1 MSKSLTFQGLN
12 NSPNSI
18 EAEIAVL
25 GGLILDNEAWE
36 QIADIL
42 QVNDFYNQEHR
53 KIYSCIVNLVN
64 DNIPFDIVTINEKV
78 NISDDKS
85 FSTYLSEIINQT
97 PSAANIKAYASIVRE
112 QSILRQL
119 INVSNSLI
127 EKSRDGGI
135 DSKALLDEAEQK
147 IFNISEESLKAN
159 NGFQNIND
167 LVKESLEQIEERAEN
182 GESVTGVA
190 TGFSEFDNKTTGLQ
204 GGDLIIVAGRPSMG
218 KTSFAM
224 NLAEYASLKNDA
236 VTAIFSMEMSGTQL
250 STRLISSMGRINQ
263 QKIRTGKLTDDDWPR
278 LTNAVALLSKANI
291 FIDDTPALTPTDIRA
306 RSRRLK
312 REKGLDLIVIDYM
325 QLMQLSSNSENR
337 ATELS
342 EISRSLKALARELD
356 VPVVALSQLNR
367 SLENRTD
374 KRPIMSDLRE
384 SGAIEQDADLIAFIY
399 RDEVYN
405 EDSTDKGKAE
415 IIIAK
420 QRNGP
425 IFKTTLTF
433 LGECTRFEN
442 YTPEIYSAPEG
453 FKWMDPS

>member
-1 MSKSLTFQGLN
+1 MSIAPTFQSLN
-12 NSPNSI
+12 KSPNSI

-25 GGLILDNEAWE
+25 GGLILDNESWDKV
-36 QIADIL
+36 ADIL
-42 QVNDFYNQEHR
+42 QINDFYNQQHR
-53 KIYSCIVNLVN
+53 KIFSCIVDLVQQGT
-64 DNIPFDIVTINEKV
+64 PFDVVTVNEKM
-78 NISDDKS
+78 NLSDDKS
-85 FSTYLSEIINQT
+85 ISTYLSEIISQT
-97 PSAANIKAYASIVRE
+97 PSAANIKAYANIVRE

-119 INVSNSLI
+119 IHVSNNLI
-127 EKSRDGGI
+127 EKSNKGGI

-147 IFNISEESLKAN
+147 IFSISEESVKAN
-159 NGFQNIND
+159 NGFQSIND
-167 LVKESLEQIEERAEN
+167 LVGESLKQIEERAEN
-182 GESVTGVA
+182 CEAVTGVA
-190 TGFSEFDNKTTGLQ
+190 TGFTDFDNKTTGLQ

-291 FIDDTPALTPTDIRA
+291 FIDDTAALTPIDIRA
-306 RSRRLK
+306 RARRLK

-325 QLMQLSSNSENR
+325 QLMQLSNNSENR

-384 SGAIEQDADLIAFIY
+384 SGAIEQDADVIAFIY

-405 EDSTDKGKAE
+405 EDSPDKGKAE
-415 IIIAK
+415 IIVAK

-442 YTPEIYSAPEG
+442 YTPEIYSSPES
-453 FKWMDPS
+453 FK

>member
-1 MSKSLTFQGLN
+1 MSKSLTFQSLN
-12 NSPNSI
+12 KTPNSI
-18 EAEIAVL
+18 EAEIAVI

-53 KIYSCIVNLVN
+53 KIFSCIVNLVN
-64 DNIPFDIVTINEKV
+64 DNVPFDVVTINEKA
-78 NISDDKS
+78 NTDNDKS

-97 PSAANIKAYASIVRE
+97 PSAANIKAYANIVRE

-119 INVSNSLI
+119 ISVSNNLI

-167 LVKESLEQIEERAEN
+167 LVKESLEQIEERAEK
-182 GESVTGVA
+182 GESITGVA

-224 NLAEYASLKNDA
+224 NLSEYASLKNDA

-263 QKIRTGKLTDDDWPR
+263 QKIRTGKLTDEDWPR

-306 RSRRLK
+306 RARRLK

-325 QLMQLSSNSENR
+325 QLMQLTNNSENR

-405 EDSTDKGKAE
+405 EDSADKGKAE

-453 FKWMDPS
+453 FKWMDLS

>member
-12 NSPNSI
+12 QSPNSI

-36 QIADIL
+36 KIADIL
-42 QVNDFYNQEHR
+42 TENDFYNHEHR
-53 KIYSCIVNLVN
+53 KIYSCIVDLI
-64 DNIPFDIVTINEKV
+64 DQNIPFDVVTINEKV
-78 NISDDKS
+78 NISNDKS
-85 FSTYLSEIINQT
+85 FSIYLSEIIDQT
-97 PSAANIKAYASIVRE
+97 PSAANIKAYANIVRE

-119 INVSNSLI
+119 INVSNALI
-127 EKSRDGGI
+127 EKSKEGGI

-159 NGFQNIND
+159 SGFQNINQ
-167 LVKESLEQIEERAEN
+167 LVKDSLVEIEDRAEK
-182 GESVTGVA
+182 GLSVTGVA
-190 TGFSEFDNKTTGLQ
+190 TGFSDFDNKTTGLQ

-224 NLAEYASLKNDA
+224 NLAEYASIKSDT

-263 QKIRTGKLTDDDWPR
+263 QKIRTGKLSDEDWPR

-306 RSRRLK
+306 RARRLK
-312 REKGLDLIVIDYM
+312 RDKGLDLIVIDYM

-367 SLENRTD
+367 SVESRTD
-374 KRPIMSDLRE
+374 KRPMMSDLRE
-384 SGAIEQDADLIAFIY
+384 SGAIEQDADIIAFIY

-405 EDSTDKGKAE
+405 PDSPDKGKAE
-415 IIIAK
+415 ILVAK

-425 IFKTTLTF
+425 IFNTTLTF

-442 YTPEIYSAPEG
+442 YIPEIYSSKPEA
-453 FKWMDPS
+453 FK

>member
-1 MSKSLTFQGLN
+1 MSKSLTFQSLN
-12 NSPNSI
+12 KTPNSI
-18 EAEIAVL
+18 EAEIAVI

-53 KIYSCIVNLVN
+53 KIFSCIVNLVN
-64 DNIPFDIVTINEKV
+64 DNVPFDVVTINEKA
-78 NISDDKS
+78 NTDNDKS

-97 PSAANIKAYASIVRE
+97 PSAANIKAYANIVRE

-119 INVSNSLI
+119 ISVSNNLI

-147 IFNISEESLKAN
+147 IFNISEESLKSN

-167 LVKESLEQIEERAEN
+167 LVKESLEQIEERAEK

-224 NLAEYASLKNDA
+224 NLSEYASLKNDA

-263 QKIRTGKLTDDDWPR
+263 QKIRTGKLTDEDWPR

-306 RSRRLK
+306 RARRLK

-325 QLMQLSSNSENR
+325 QLMQLTNNSENR

-405 EDSTDKGKAE
+405 EDSADKGKAE

-453 FKWMDPS
+453 FK

>member
-1 MSKSLTFQGLN
+1 MSKNLTFQSLN
-12 NSPNSI
+12 KIPNSI

-25 GGLILDNEAWE
+25 GGLILDNESWE
-36 QIADIL
+36 KIADIL
-42 QVNDFYNQEHR
+42 QVNDFYNEQHR
-53 KIYSCIVNLVN
+53 KIYSCIVGLVS
-64 DNIPFDIVTINEKV
+64 DNIPFDVVTINEKV
-78 NISDDKS
+78 NTSDDKS

-97 PSAANIKAYASIVRE
+97 PSAANIKAYANIVRE

-119 INVSNSLI
+119 ISVSNNLI

-135 DSKALLDEAEQK
+135 DSKSLLDEAERT
-147 IFNISEESLKAN
+147 IFNISEESQKTN
-159 NGFQNIND
+159 SGFQDINK
-167 LVKESLEQIEERAEN
+167 LVQESLKEIEKRAEN
-182 GESVTGVA
+182 GDAVTGVA
-190 TGFSEFDNKTTGLQ
+190 TGFTDFDNKTTGLQ

-278 LTNAVALLSKANI
+278 LTNAIALLSKANI

-306 RSRRLK
+306 RARRLK

-325 QLMQLSSNSENR
+325 QLMQLSNNSENR

-405 EDSTDKGKAE
+405 EDSPDKGKAE
-415 IIIAK
+415 ILVRK

-425 IFKTTLTF
+425 IFTTTLTF

-442 YTPEIYSAPEG
+442 YTPEIYSAPEA
-453 FKWMDPS
+453 FK

>member
-1 MSKSLTFQGLN
+1 MSKNLTFQSLKKI
-12 NSPNSI
+12 PNSI

-25 GGLILDNEAWE
+25 GGLILDNESWE
-36 QIADIL
+36 KIADIL
-42 QVNDFYNQEHR
+42 QVNDFYNEQHR
-53 KIYSCIVNLVN
+53 KIYSCIVGLVG
-64 DNIPFDIVTINEKV
+64 DNTPFDVVTINEKV
-78 NISDDKS
+78 NTSDDKS

-97 PSAANIKAYASIVRE
+97 PSAANIKAYANIVRE

-119 INVSNSLI
+119 ISVSNNLI

-135 DSKALLDEAEQK
+135 DSKSLLDEAERT
-147 IFNISEESLKAN
+147 IFNISEESQKTN
-159 NGFQNIND
+159 SGFQDINK
-167 LVKESLEQIEERAEN
+167 LVQESLKEIEKRAEN
-182 GESVTGVA
+182 GDAVTGVA
-190 TGFSEFDNKTTGLQ
+190 TGFTDFDNKTTGLQ

-278 LTNAVALLSKANI
+278 LTNAIALLSKANI

-306 RSRRLK
+306 RARRLK

-325 QLMQLSSNSENR
+325 QLMQLSNNSENR

-405 EDSTDKGKAE
+405 EDSPDKGKAE
-415 IIIAK
+415 ILVRK

-425 IFKTTLTF
+425 IFTTTLTF

-442 YTPEIYSAPEG
+442 YTPEIYSAPEA
-453 FKWMDPS
+453 FK